1 MIIEMNEDIA
11 GRLTQTEKLIVK
23 YINRQEAA
31 LSKMSIVDIALET
44 FSSPSTVSRA
54 IRKCGINGFNELRC
68 KLMRPD
74 TDKDI
79 VSISEI
85 MNKSLIE
92 AEVLLERISLQN
104 LLEIVHRIEQAK
116 DARVYVLARGL
127 TSYVAKEFSLKLQ
140 LLDYNVMETD
150 DPNIMPSITNHLP
163 PSSLVIIFSLKGRTE
178 ELVASAR
185 NAYSLGA
192 DVITCCCADDSPLLA
207 YSSKCLIGFKHK
219 HVSIRE
225 YEVTSRVALSIM
237 ARMIID
243 YLVQQNEEKTPP
255 TS

>member
-1 MIIEMNEDIA
+1 MIIEMNEAVA
-11 GRLTQTEKLIVK
+11 GKLTQTEKTIVK
-23 YINRQEAA
+23 YINQNQSK
-31 LSKMSIVDIALET
+31 LSRMSIVDIAFET

-54 IRKCGINGFNELRC
+54 IRKCGINGFNELRY
-68 KLMRPD
+68 KLMQPD

-85 MNKSLIE
+85 INKSLIE
-92 AEVLLERISLQN
+92 AEVLIERISLQN
-104 LLEIVHRIEQAK
+104 LLEIVRRIEQAK

-140 LLDYNVMETD
+140 LLDYDVMETD
-150 DPNIMPSITNHLP
+150 DPNIMKSITKHL
-163 PSSLVIIFSLKGRTE
+163 SASALVIIFSLNGRTE
-178 ELVASAR
+178 ELIESAR

-192 DVITCCCADDSPLLA
+192 DVITCCCAEDSPLLS
-207 YSSKCLIGFKHK
+207 YSAKSLIGFKHK

-243 YLVQQNEEKTPP
+243 YLVQQNEKK
-255 TS
+255 SV